1 MNTITSFIC
10 SLQSTVSKR
19 ERDVLI
25 DNEIDY
31 NERLV
36 RQLYT
41 IFKDFDQ
48 NGNGAISWAE
58 FQLALD
64 DERMHAFLNA
74 LELDM
79 SDAVKVFQILASEK
93 TGAIEESD
101 FLLGCLRLRG
111 GATAVD
117 MVRMQMEQAGF
128 LIERRNLSK
137 FVPITNS
144 TLRVYRV

>member
-1 MNTITSFIC
+1 M
-10 SLQSTVSKR
+10 R
-19 ERDVLI
+19 
-25 DNEIDY
+25 
-31 NERLV
+31 
-36 RQLYT
+36 
-41 IFKDFDQ
+41 KDFDQ

-58 FQLALD
+58 FQLALA

-79 SDAVKVFQILASEK
+79 SDAVKIFQILASEK

-117 MVRMQMEQAGF
+117 MVRMQMPGF
-128 LIERRNLSK
+128 RSRPFALFQSMFFSFLGQFAEEKMQQDSK
-137 FVPITNS
+137 G
-144 TLRVYRV
+144 

>member
-1 MNTITSFIC
+1 M
-10 SLQSTVSKR
+10 
-19 ERDVLI
+19 I